1 MQFSNEF
8 LIQFIRLAGPF
19 WYSENK
25 STVRSLALALFMLTV
40 LQIGIAVVITVW
52 SADLFNALEQRSM
65 SDLFLQIGLIVLIF
79 GANIAV
85 TTAHFKV
92 KRRLQ
97 LDWRSWLTHQL
108 IGRWMTEG
116 RHYLVTHIQG
126 TQGTHDNPD
135 GRIAEDIRIATE
147 SAIELCH
154 SLIYC
159 LLVLIS
165 FSKILWTLSGTI
177 MLNLLFFEIPIHGHL
192 IWLAMIYAACASTL
206 GWWLGRPYT
215 LATDARQSVEA
226 NFRFGLVTARENSL
240 AIALVH
246 GEANEQ
252 RRFVDLFKDIVSAW
266 QRQTHAW
273 SHLFMLTSGYSVLSM
288 AFPILVS
295 APRYIL
301 GSISLGALMQSAQA
315 FQQTAGAL
323 SWPVD
328 NMARVAEWRAS
339 VERVLGLVNALER
352 LEQEIERHDPHRIHL
367 EKTEQ
372 NVLSFRNMCIIRLDG
387 VVCVQAINEV
397 IRPGEHVLISGSA
410 FNGSKLF
417 KAVVGLWP
425 WGEGVIELPVDP
437 VFFMPPR
444 PYLPTGTLR
453 SAICYPSAQIEYS
466 ESAIVEALEL
476 VGLDVLLEQLD
487 TVDKWASA
495 LSREQ
500 QQRLG
505 VVRLLLQQ
513 PKWILL
519 QEAMDSLDSTCE
531 INMLR
536 LIAQKLPD
544 AAILT
549 ITNEPLAEAFHQR
562 KIVLNDSSF

>member
-1 MQFSNEF
+1 MQFSNGF
-8 LIQFIRLAGPF
+8 FIQFIRLAGPF
-19 WYSENK
+19 WHSENK
-25 STVRSLALALFMLTV
+25 STIRSLALALFMLTV
-40 LQIGIAVVITVW
+40 MQIGIAVVITIW

-65 SDLFLQIGLIVLIF
+65 NGLLTQIGLIVLIF
-79 GANIAV
+79 AANIAV

-97 LDWRSWLTHQL
+97 LDWRSWLTHHL
-108 IGRWMTEG
+108 ISKWMTDG
-116 RHYLVTHIQG
+116 RHYLVTHI
-126 TQGTHDNPD
+126 QGTHDNPD

-147 SAIELCH
+147 SAIELSH
-154 SLIYC
+154 SLLYC
-159 LLVLIS
+159 LLLLIS
-165 FSKILWTLSGTI
+165 FTQILWTLSGTVTV
-177 MLNLLFFEIPIHGHL
+177 NLLFIEIPVHGHL
-192 IWLAMIYAACASTL
+192 VWLAIIYAACASSL

-215 LATDARQSVEA
+215 MATDDRQTVEA

-252 RRFVDLFKDIVSAW
+252 NRFIALFNDIVHAW
-266 QRQTHAW
+266 QRQTLTW

-339 VERVLGLVNALER
+339 VERVLGLVNGLNQ
-352 LEQEIERHDPHRIHL
+352 LEQEIVLHDPHRIHL
-367 EKTEQ
+367 IKTDED
-372 NVLSFRNMCIIRLDG
+372 VLRFRDTCIIRLDG
-387 VVCVQAINEV
+387 VVCVSAINVE
-397 IRPGEHVLISGSA
+397 IRPGERVLVSGNV
-410 FNGSKLF
+410 FTGSKLF
-417 KAVVGLWP
+417 KAIVGLWP
-425 WGEGVIELPVDP
+425 WGEGAIELPRDP

-453 SAICYPSAQIEYS
+453 AAICYPSTHMEYT
-466 ESAIVEALEL
+466 ESALEEALEL
-476 VGLDVLLEQLD
+476 VGLEELKAQLD
-487 TVDKWASA
+487 HEDNWAGA

-505 VVRLLLQQ
+505 VVRLLLQN

-519 QEAMDSLDSTCE
+519 QESMDSLDSSCE
-531 INMLR
+531 MKMLR
-536 LIAQKLPD
+536 LIAQRLPD

-549 ITNEPLAEAFHQR
+549 ITNEPLAEGFHQR
-562 KIVLNDSSF
+562 RIEL

>member
-1 MQFSNEF
+1 MQFSNGF
-8 LIQFIRLAGPF
+8 FIQFIRLAGPF
-19 WYSENK
+19 WYSEHQ
-25 STVRSLALALFMLTV
+25 STIRSLALALLMLTMM
-40 LQIGIAVVITVW
+40 QIGIAVVITEW

-65 SDLFLQIGLIVLIF
+65 SGLFTQIGLIVLIF

-97 LDWRSWLTHQL
+97 LDWRSWLTHHL
-108 IGRWMTEG
+108 IGKWMTEG

-126 TQGTHDNPD
+126 EGAHDNPD
-135 GRIAEDIRIATE
+135 GRIAEDVRIATE
-147 SAIELCH
+147 AAIDLSH

-159 LLVLIS
+159 SLVIIS
-165 FSKILWTLSGTI
+165 FSKILWTLSGTVT
-177 MLNLLFFEIPIHGHL
+177 LNLFFIEIPIYGHL
-192 IWLAMIYAACASTL
+192 VWLAIIYSACASSL

-215 LATDARQSVEA
+215 MATDARQTVEA

-252 RRFVDLFKDIVSAW
+252 RRFVGLFKDIVHAW
-266 QRQTHAW
+266 QRQTLTW

-295 APRYIL
+295 SPRYIL

-339 VERVLGLVNALER
+339 VERVLGLVNGLGR
-352 LEQEIERHDPHRIHL
+352 LEQEIVRADPHRIQL
-367 EKTEQ
+367 KKTDHA
-372 NVLSFRNMCIIRLDG
+372 VLRFRDLSVVRLDG
-387 VVCVQAINEV
+387 VACLRCINDE
-397 IRPGEHVLISGSA
+397 IRPGERILVTGNA
-410 FNGSKLF
+410 FTGSKLF
-417 KAVVGLWP
+417 KAIVGLWP
-425 WGEGVIELPVDP
+425 WGEGSIELPSDP

-453 SAICYPSAQIEYS
+453 AAICYPSTHIEYT
-466 ESAIVEALEL
+466 ETVLDEALVS
-476 VGLDVLLEQLD
+476 VGLEELQEQLD
-487 TVDKWASA
+487 NVDKWASA

-519 QEAMDSLDSTCE
+519 QEAMDSLDSSCE
-531 INMLR
+531 MKMLN
-536 LIAQKLPD
+536 LIAKKLPD

-549 ITNEPLAEAFHQR
+549 ISNEPMAAAFHQR
-562 KIVLNDSSF
+562 RIVL

>member
-1 MQFSNEF
+1 LQFSNGF
-8 LIQFIRLAGPF
+8 FIQFIRLAGPF

-25 STVRSLALALFMLTV
+25 STIRSLALALLMLTMM
-40 LQIGIAVVITVW
+40 QIGIAVVITEW
-52 SADLFNALEQRSM
+52 SANLFNALEQRSM
-65 SDLFLQIGLIVLIF
+65 SGLFTQIGLIVLIF

-85 TTAHFKV
+85 TTAHFKI

-97 LDWRSWLTHQL
+97 LDWRSWLTHHL
-108 IGRWMTEG
+108 IGKWMTEG

-126 TQGTHDNPD
+126 EGAHDNPD

-147 SAIELCH
+147 AAIDLCH

-159 LLVLIS
+159 SLVIIS
-165 FSKILWTLSGTI
+165 FSKILWTLSGTVT
-177 MLNLLFFEIPIHGHL
+177 LNLLFFEIPIYGHL
-192 IWLAMIYAACASTL
+192 VWLAIIYSACASSL

-215 LATDARQSVEA
+215 LATDARQTVEA

-252 RRFVDLFKDIVSAW
+252 RRFIALFKDIVHAW
-266 QRQTHAW
+266 QRQTHTW

-301 GSISLGALMQSAQA
+301 GSIPLGALMQSAQA

-339 VERVLGLVNALER
+339 VERVLGLVNGLGR
-352 LEQEIERHDPHRIHL
+352 LEQEITRYDPHRIHL
-367 EKTEQ
+367 KKAEQ
-372 NVLSFRNMCIIRLDG
+372 NVLRFCDLSIIRLDG
-387 VVCVQAINEV
+387 VVCVSPMNDE
-397 IRPGEHVLISGSA
+397 IRPGDRVLVTGNV
-410 FNGSKLF
+410 FTGSKLF
-417 KAVVGLWP
+417 KAIVGLWP
-425 WGEGVIELPVDP
+425 WGEGVIELPGDP

-453 SAICYPSAQIEYS
+453 AAICYPSTHIEYT
-466 ESAIVEALEL
+466 ESALAEALEQ
-476 VGLDVLLEQLD
+476 VGLEELQEQLD
-487 TVDKWASA
+487 HVDNWASA

-519 QEAMDSLDSTCE
+519 QEAMDSLDSSCE
-531 INMLR
+531 MKMLR

-549 ITNEPLAEAFHQR
+549 ISNEPMAEAFHQR
-562 KIVLNDSSF
+562 RIVM

>member
-1 MQFSNEF
+1 MQFSNGF
-8 LIQFIRLAGPF
+8 FIQFIRLAGPF
-19 WYSENK
+19 WHSENQ
-25 STVRSLALALFMLTV
+25 STIRSLALALFMLTV
-40 LQIGIAVVITVW
+40 MQIGIAVLITVW

-65 SDLFLQIGLIVLIF
+65 SGLFTQIALIVLIF
-79 GANIAV
+79 AANIAV

-97 LDWRSWLTHQL
+97 LDWRSWLTQHL
-108 IGRWMTEG
+108 ISKWMTDG
-116 RHYLVTHIQG
+116 RHYLVTHI
-126 TQGTHDNPD
+126 QGTHDNPD

-147 SAIELCH
+147 SAIELSH

-159 LLVLIS
+159 SLVLIS
-165 FSKILWTLSGTI
+165 FTKILWTLSGTVTV
-177 MLNLLFFEIPIHGHL
+177 NLLFFDMTIHGHL
-192 IWLAMIYAACASTL
+192 VWLAIVYAACASAL

-215 LATDARQSVEA
+215 LATDARQTVEA

-246 GEANEQ
+246 GEANE
-252 RRFVDLFKDIVSAW
+252 RSRFIVLFKDIIHAW
-266 QRQTHAW
+266 QRQTLAW

-295 APRYIL
+295 APRYIT
-301 GSISLGALMQSAQA
+301 GTIPLGALMQSAQS
-315 FQQTAGAL
+315 FQQMAGAL

-339 VERVLGLVNALER
+339 VERVLGLVNGLDR
-352 LEQEIERHDPHRIHL
+352 LEQEIVLHDPHRIHL
-367 EKTEQ
+367 KKTEH
-372 NVLSFRNMCIIRLDG
+372 NLLSFHDLCIIRLDG
-387 VVCVQAINEV
+387 MVCVSAINAE
-397 IRPGEHVLISGSA
+397 IKPGERVLITGNA
-410 FNGSKLF
+410 FTGSKLF
-417 KAVVGLWP
+417 KAIVGLWP
-425 WGEGVIELPVDP
+425 WGEGAIELPRDP

-444 PYLPTGTLR
+444 PYLPSGTLKA
-453 SAICYPSAQIEYS
+453 AICYPSTNGEYS
-466 ESAIVEALEL
+466 DAALVEALDL
-476 VGLDVLLEQLD
+476 VGLGELQDQLEVED
-487 TVDKWASA
+487 NWAGA

-519 QEAMDSLDSTCE
+519 QESMDSLDSSCE
-531 INMLR
+531 MKMLR

-549 ITNEPLAEAFHQR
+549 ITNEPMAEGFHQR
-562 KIVLNDSSF
+562 RIVL

>member
-1 MQFSNEF
+1 MALQFTNSF
-8 LIQFIRLAGPF
+8 FFQFIRLAGPF
-19 WYSENK
+19 WQSENK
-25 STVRSLALALFMLTV
+25 STIRSLTLALFMLTV
-40 LQIGIAVVITVW
+40 MQIGIAVVITVW

-65 SDLFLQIGLIVLIF
+65 SKLFTQIGLIILIF

-97 LDWRSWLTHQL
+97 LDWRCWLTQQL
-108 IGRWMTEG
+108 ISKWMMDG

-126 TQGTHDNPD
+126 SHDNPD

-147 SAIELCH
+147 AALDLSH
-154 SLIYC
+154 SLVYC
-159 LLVLIS
+159 SLVLIS
-165 FSKILWTLSGTI
+165 FTKILWTLSGTVT
-177 MLNLLFFEIPIHGHL
+177 LNLLFIEVPIQGHL
-192 IWLAMIYAACASTL
+192 VWLAVIYAACASSL

-215 LATDARQSVEA
+215 RATDARQTVEA
-226 NFRFGLVTARENSL
+226 NFRFGLVSARENSL

-246 GEANEQ
+246 GEANE
-252 RRFVDLFKDIVSAW
+252 RSRFVELFKDIIHAW
-266 QRQTHAW
+266 QKQTLAW

-301 GSISLGALMQSAQA
+301 GSISLGSLMQSAQA

-339 VERVLGLVNALER
+339 VERVLGLEGGLNR
-352 LEQEIERHDPHRIHL
+352 LEQEILRHDPHRIQL
-367 EKTEQ
+367 EKTKQ
-372 NVLSFRNMCIIRLDG
+372 DTLSFSDLSIIRLDG
-387 VVCVQAINEV
+387 IVCMEKLNEE
-397 IRPGEHVLISGSA
+397 ITLGEHILVTGNT
-410 FNGSKLF
+410 FTGSKLF
-417 KAVVGLWP
+417 KAIVGLWP
-425 WGEGVIELPVDP
+425 WGEGSIYLPRDS

-444 PYLPTGTLR
+444 PYLPTDTLR
-453 SAICYPSAQIEYS
+453 TAICYPVAPDEYS
-466 ESAIVEALEL
+466 DALLKEVFEL
-476 VGLDVLLEQLD
+476 VNVDELLDQLDV
-487 TVDKWASA
+487 VDNWAGA

-505 VVRLLLQQ
+505 IARLLLQK

-519 QEAMDSLDSTCE
+519 QESMDSLDSSSE
-531 INMLR
+531 LKMLR
-536 LIAQKLPD
+536 LIAQKLPE
-544 AAILT
+544 ASILT
-549 ITNEPLAEAFHQR
+549 ITNEPLAEGFHQR
-562 KIVLNDSSF
+562 RILL

>member
-1 MQFSNEF
+1 MQFSSGF
-8 LIQFIRLAGPF
+8 FIQFIRLAGPF
-19 WYSENK
+19 WHSENK
-25 STVRSLALALFMLTV
+25 SAIRSLVLALFMLTV
-40 LQIGIAVVITVW
+40 MQIGIAVVITEW

-65 SDLFLQIGLIVLIF
+65 SGLFTQIGLIILIF

-97 LDWRSWLTHQL
+97 LDWRSWLTQHL
-108 IGRWMTEG
+108 IGKWMTNG

-126 TQGTHDNPD
+126 EGAHDNPD

-147 SAIELCH
+147 AAIDLCH
-154 SLIYC
+154 SLVYC
-159 LLVLIS
+159 SLVLIS
-165 FSKILWTLSGTI
+165 FTKILWTLSGTVT
-177 MLNLLFFEIPIHGHL
+177 LNLLFVEIPIQGHL
-192 IWLAMIYAACASTL
+192 VWLALIYAACASSL

-215 LATDARQSVEA
+215 LATDARQTVEA

-252 RRFVDLFKDIVSAW
+252 RRFIALFKDIVQAW
-266 QRQTHAW
+266 QRQTLAW

-301 GSISLGALMQSAQA
+301 GSIPLGALMQSAQA

-339 VERVLGLVNALER
+339 VERILGLVNGLGQ
-352 LEQEIERHDPHRIHL
+352 LEQEIERYDPHRIHL

-372 NVLSFRNMCIIRLDG
+372 DVLNLKNLCIIRLDG
-387 VVCVQAINEV
+387 VVCLSAVNIEV
-397 IRPGEHVLISGSA
+397 RPGERVLVAGNA
-410 FNGSKLF
+410 FTGSKLF
-417 KAVVGLWP
+417 KAIVGLWP
-425 WGEGVIELPVDP
+425 WGEGVIELPRTP

-453 SAICYPSAQIEYS
+453 AAICYPAEHAEYTES
-466 ESAIVEALEL
+466 ELEETLAL
-476 VGLDVLLEQLD
+476 VGLDDLRDQLD
-487 TVDKWASA
+487 NEDNWASA

-505 VVRLLLQQ
+505 VVRLLLQK

-519 QEAMDSLDSTCE
+519 QESMDSLDSTCE
-531 INMLR
+531 IEMLN
-536 LIAQKLPD
+536 LIAKKLPD

-549 ITNEPLAEAFHQR
+549 ITNEPMAEGFHQR
-562 KIVLNDSSF
+562 RIVL

>member
-1 MQFSNEF
+1 
-8 LIQFIRLAGPF
+8 
-19 WYSENK
+19 
-25 STVRSLALALFMLTV
+25 MLTV
-40 LQIGIAVVITVW
+40 MQIGIAVIITVW

-65 SDLFLQIGLIVLIF
+65 SGLFTQIGLIILIF

-92 KRRLQ
+92 KRRIQ
-97 LDWRSWLTHQL
+97 LDWRSWLTHHL
-108 IGRWMTEG
+108 ISKWMTDG

-126 TQGTHDNPD
+126 AHDNPD
-135 GRIAEDIRIATE
+135 GRIAEDVRIATE
-147 SAIELCH
+147 AAIDLCH
-154 SLIYC
+154 SLVYC
-159 LLVLIS
+159 SLMLIS
-165 FSKILWTLSGTI
+165 FTKILWTLSGTI
-177 MLNLLFFEIPIHGHL
+177 TLDLLFFEIPIYGHL
-192 IWLAMIYAACASTL
+192 VWLAIIYAAGASAL

-215 LATDARQSVEA
+215 LATDARQTVEA

-240 AIALVH
+240 AVALVH
-246 GEANEQ
+246 GEANE
-252 RRFVDLFKDIVSAW
+252 RSRFVKLFKDIVHAW
-266 QRQTHAW
+266 QRQTLAW

-339 VERVLGLVNALER
+339 VERILGLANGLEK
-352 LEQEIERHDPHRIHL
+352 LEGEIIRHDPKRIHL
-367 EKTEQ
+367 KKTEQ
-372 NVLSFRNMCIIRLDG
+372 TALRFNGLSIIRLDG
-387 VVCVQAINEV
+387 IVCVEAINAE
-397 IRPGEHVLISGSA
+397 ILPGERVLITGNA
-410 FNGSKLF
+410 FTGSKLF
-417 KAVVGLWP
+417 KAIVGLWP
-425 WGEGVIELPVDP
+425 WGEGEIELPSGP

-453 SAICYPSAQIEYS
+453 AAICYPSTNGEYT
-466 ESAIVEALEL
+466 EAALDEALDL
-476 VGLDVLLEQLD
+476 VGLDELKDLLNSED
-487 TVDKWASA
+487 NWASA

-505 VVRLLLQQ
+505 VVRLLLQK

-519 QEAMDSLDSTCE
+519 QEAMDSLDSSWE
-531 INMLR
+531 MKMLR
-536 LIAQKLPD
+536 LIAEKLPD
-544 AAILT
+544 AAIMT
-549 ITNEPLAEAFHQR
+549 ITNEPMAEGFHQR
-562 KIVLNDSSF
+562 RILV

>member
-1 MQFSNEF
+1 MQFSNGF
-8 LIQFIRLAGPF
+8 FIQFIRLAGPF

-25 STVRSLALALFMLTV
+25 STIRSLALALLMLTMM
-40 LQIGIAVVITVW
+40 QIGIAVLITEW

-65 SDLFLQIGLIVLIF
+65 GGLFTQIGLIILIF

-85 TTAHFKV
+85 TTAHFKI

-97 LDWRSWLTHQL
+97 LDWRSWLTQDL
-108 IGRWMTEG
+108 IGKWMTDG

-126 TQGTHDNPD
+126 EGAHDNPD
-135 GRIAEDIRIATE
+135 GRIAEDVRIATE
-147 SAIELCH
+147 ATIDLCH

-159 LLVLIS
+159 TLVLIS
-165 FSKILWTLSGTI
+165 FSKILWTLSGTVT
-177 MLNLLFFEIPIHGHL
+177 LDLLFVEIPIHGHL
-192 IWLAMIYAACASTL
+192 LWLAIIYAACASSL

-215 LATDARQSVEA
+215 MATDARQTVEA

-252 RRFVDLFKDIVSAW
+252 RRFVGLFKDIVHAW
-266 QRQTHAW
+266 QRQTLTW

-301 GSISLGALMQSAQA
+301 GSIPLGALMQSAQA

-328 NMARVAEWRAS
+328 NMAKVAEWRAS
-339 VERVLGLVNALER
+339 VERVLGLVNGLGR
-352 LEQEIERHDPHRIHL
+352 LEQEIVRYDPHRIHL
-367 EKTEQ
+367 KKTEQ
-372 NVLSFRNMCIIRLDG
+372 NVLRLCDLSIIRLDG
-387 VVCVQAINEV
+387 VVCVSTINEE
-397 IRPGEHVLISGSA
+397 IRPGERVLVTGNV
-410 FNGSKLF
+410 FTGSKLF
-417 KAVVGLWP
+417 KAIVGLWP
-425 WGEGVIELPVDP
+425 WGEGVIELPGEP

-453 SAICYPSAQIEYS
+453 AAICYPSTHMEYT
-466 ESAIVEALEL
+466 EAALDEALVS
-476 VGLDVLLEQLD
+476 VGLEELQEQLD
-487 TVDKWASA
+487 NADNWASA

-519 QEAMDSLDSTCE
+519 QEAMDSLDSSCE
-531 INMLR
+531 MKMLN
-536 LIAQKLPD
+536 LIAKKLPD

-549 ITNEPLAEAFHQR
+549 ISNEPMAEAFHLR
-562 KIVLNDSSF
+562 RIVL

>member
-1 MQFSNEF
+1 MQFSNGF
-8 LIQFIRLAGPF
+8 FIQFIRLAGPF
-19 WYSENK
+19 WHSENK
-25 STVRSLALALFMLTV
+25 STIRSLTLALFMLTIM
-40 LQIGIAVVITVW
+40 QIGIAVVITVW

-65 SDLFLQIGLIVLIF
+65 SGLFTQIGLIVLIF

-97 LDWRSWLTHQL
+97 LDWRSWLTHHL
-108 IGRWMTEG
+108 ISKWMTEG

-126 TQGTHDNPD
+126 AHDNPD

-147 SAIELCH
+147 AALDLCH
-154 SLIYC
+154 SLVYC
-159 LLVLIS
+159 SLVLIS
-165 FSKILWTLSGTI
+165 FTKILWTLSGTVT
-177 MLNLLFFEIPIHGHL
+177 LNLLFFDIPIHGHL
-192 IWLAMIYAACASTL
+192 VWLAIIYAACASSL

-215 LATDARQSVEA
+215 MATDARQTVEA

-252 RRFVDLFKDIVSAW
+252 SRFIGLFKDIVHAW
-266 QRQTHAW
+266 QRQTLAW

-301 GSISLGALMQSAQA
+301 GSITLGALMQSAQA

-339 VERVLGLVNALER
+339 VERVLGLVNGLDR
-352 LEQEIERHDPHRIHL
+352 LEQEIVRHDPHRVHL
-367 EKTEQ
+367 KKTEQ
-372 NVLSFRNMCIIRLDG
+372 NVLRFSDLCIIRLDG
-387 VVCVQAINEV
+387 MVCVSSINAE
-397 IRPGEHVLISGSA
+397 IKPGERVLIAGNA
-410 FNGSKLF
+410 FTGSKLF
-417 KAVVGLWP
+417 KAIVGLWP
-425 WGEGVIELPVDP
+425 WGEGVIELPRDP

-444 PYLPTGTLR
+444 PYLPSGTLR
-453 SAICYPSAQIEYS
+453 AAICYPSVQIECT
-466 ESAIVEALEL
+466 ESALAEALEL
-476 VGLDVLLEQLD
+476 VDLEELREQLD
-487 TVDKWASA
+487 HVDNWASA

-505 VVRLLLQQ
+505 VVRLLLQK

-519 QEAMDSLDSTCE
+519 QEAMDSLDSSCE
-531 INMLR
+531 MKMLR

-549 ITNEPLAEAFHQR
+549 ITNEPMAEGFHQR
-562 KIVLNDSSF
+562 RIVL

>member
-1 MQFSNEF
+1 MQFSNGF
-8 LIQFIRLAGPF
+8 FIQFIRLAGPF

-25 STVRSLALALFMLTV
+25 STIRSLALALLMLTMM
-40 LQIGIAVVITVW
+40 QIGIAVLITEW

-65 SDLFLQIGLIVLIF
+65 SGLFTQIGLIVLIF

-85 TTAHFKV
+85 TTAHFKI

-97 LDWRSWLTHQL
+97 LDWRSWLTHNL
-108 IGRWMTEG
+108 IGKWMTDG

-126 TQGTHDNPD
+126 EGAHDNPD
-135 GRIAEDIRIATE
+135 GRIAEDVRIATE
-147 SAIELCH
+147 AAIDLSH

-159 LLVLIS
+159 TLVLVS
-165 FSKILWTLSGTI
+165 FSKILWTLSGTVT
-177 MLNLLFFEIPIHGHL
+177 LDLLFFEIPIHGHL
-192 IWLAMIYAACASTL
+192 LWLAIIYAACASSL

-215 LATDARQSVEA
+215 LATDARQTVEA

-252 RRFVDLFKDIVSAW
+252 RRFVGLFKDIVHAW
-266 QRQTHAW
+266 QRQTLTW

-339 VERVLGLVNALER
+339 VERVLGLVNGLGR
-352 LEQEIERHDPHRIHL
+352 LEQEIVRYDPHRIIL
-367 EKTEQ
+367 KKTEQ
-372 NVLSFRNMCIIRLDG
+372 DVLRFCDLSIIRLDG
-387 VVCVQAINEV
+387 VVCVSAINDE
-397 IRPGEHVLISGSA
+397 IKPGDRVLITGNV
-410 FNGSKLF
+410 FTGSKLF
-417 KAVVGLWP
+417 KAIVGLWP
-425 WGEGVIELPVDP
+425 WGEGSIELPGEP

-444 PYLPTGTLR
+444 PYLPGGTLR
-453 SAICYPSAQIEYS
+453 AAICYPSTHIEYT
-466 ESAIVEALEL
+466 EAALDEALMS
-476 VGLDVLLEQLD
+476 VGLEELQEQLEH
-487 TVDKWASA
+487 VDNWASA

-519 QEAMDSLDSTCE
+519 QEAMDSLDSSCE
-531 INMLR
+531 MKMLN

-549 ITNEPLAEAFHQR
+549 ISNEPMAEAFHQR
-562 KIVLNDSSF
+562 RIVL

>member
-1 MQFSNEF
+1 MQFSNGF
-8 LIQFIRLAGPF
+8 FIQFIRLAGPF
-19 WYSENK
+19 WHSEHK
-25 STVRSLALALFMLTV
+25 STIRSLVLALFMLTV
-40 LQIGIAVVITVW
+40 LQIGIAVFITEW

-65 SDLFLQIGLIVLIF
+65 SGLFTQIGLIVLIF
-79 GANIAV
+79 CANIAV
-85 TTAHFKV
+85 TTAHFKI

-97 LDWRSWLTHQL
+97 LDWRSWLTHHL
-108 IGRWMTEG
+108 IGKWMTDG

-126 TQGTHDNPD
+126 EGAHDNPD

-147 SAIELCH
+147 AAIDLSH

-165 FSKILWTLSGTI
+165 FSKILWTLSGVVT
-177 MLNLLFFEIPIHGHL
+177 LNLFFVEIPIHGHL
-192 IWLAMIYAACASTL
+192 LWLAMIYAACASTL

-215 LATDARQSVEA
+215 LATDARQTVEA

-252 RRFVDLFKDIVSAW
+252 SRFVGLFKDIVHAW
-266 QRQTHAW
+266 QRQTLTW

-301 GSISLGALMQSAQA
+301 GSIPLGALMQSAQA

-339 VERVLGLVNALER
+339 VERVLGLVNGLDR
-352 LEQEIERHDPHRIHL
+352 LEQEITRYDPHRIHR

-372 NVLSFRNMCIIRLDG
+372 DALRFNELCIIRLDG
-387 VVCVQAINEV
+387 VVCVSAINAE
-397 IRPGEHVLISGSA
+397 ILPGDRVLVTGNA
-410 FNGSKLF
+410 FTGSKLF
-417 KAVVGLWP
+417 KAIVGLWP
-425 WGEGVIELPVDP
+425 WGEGVIELPPDP

-453 SAICYPSAQIEYS
+453 SAICYPSTHIEYT
-466 ESAIVEALEL
+466 ESAIAEALVLVEL
-476 VGLDVLLEQLD
+476 QELQEQLD
-487 TVDKWASA
+487 HVDNWASA

-519 QEAMDSLDSTCE
+519 QESMDSLDSTCE
-531 INMLR
+531 MKMLN
-536 LIAQKLPD
+536 LIAKKLPE

-549 ITNEPLAEAFHQR
+549 ITNEPRAEGFHQR
-562 KIVLNDSSF
+562 RIVL

>member
-1 MQFSNEF
+1 MQFSNGF
-8 LIQFIRLAGPF
+8 FIQFIRLAGPF
-19 WYSENK
+19 WHSENK
-25 STVRSLALALFMLTV
+25 STIRSLALALFMLTV
-40 LQIGIAVVITVW
+40 IQIGVAVVITEW

-65 SDLFLQIGLIVLIF
+65 SGLFMQVALIILIF
-79 GANIAV
+79 LINIAV

-97 LDWRSWLTHQL
+97 LDWRSWLTHHL
-108 IGRWMTEG
+108 IGQWMSDG
-116 RHYLVTHIQG
+116 RHYLVTHI
-126 TQGTHDNPD
+126 QGTHDNPD

-159 LLVLIS
+159 SLVLIS
-165 FSKILWTLSGTI
+165 FSKILWTLSGTVT
-177 MLNLLFFEIPIHGHL
+177 LNLLFFDISIRGHL
-192 IWLAMIYAACASTL
+192 VWLAIIYAACASSL
-206 GWWLGRPYT
+206 GWWLGKPFT
-215 LATDARQSVEA
+215 LATDARQTVEA

-252 RRFVDLFKDIVSAW
+252 RRFIGLFKNIVHAW
-266 QRQTHAW
+266 QRQTHTW

-339 VERVLGLVNALER
+339 AERVLGLVNGLDK
-352 LEQEIERHDPHRIHL
+352 LEQEIVRQDPHRIHL
-367 EKTEQ
+367 KKTEQ
-372 NVLSFRNMCIIRLDG
+372 DVLRFCDLCIIRLDG
-387 VVCVQAINEV
+387 VVCVSALNEE
-397 IRPGEHVLISGSA
+397 IRLGEHVLITGNA
-410 FNGSKLF
+410 FTGSKTF
-417 KAVVGLWP
+417 KALVGLWP
-425 WGEGVIELPVDP
+425 WGKGTIELPKDP
-437 VFFMPPR
+437 IFFMPPR

-453 SAICYPSAQIEYS
+453 SAICYPSTQVAYTET
-466 ESAIVEALEL
+466 ELAEALEL
-476 VGLDVLLEQLD
+476 VSLEDLQEQLD
-487 TVDKWASA
+487 HNDNWANA

-505 VVRLLLQQ
+505 VVRVLLQK

-519 QEAMDSLDSTCE
+519 QEAMDSLDSLCE
-531 INMLR
+531 IKMLQ
-536 LIAQKLPD
+536 LIAKKLPNS
-544 AAILT
+544 AILT
-549 ITNEPLAEAFHQR
+549 ITNEPLAEAFHKR
-562 KIVLNDSSF
+562 RIVL

>member
-1 MQFSNEF
+1 MQFSNGF
-8 LIQFIRLAGPF
+8 FIQFIRLAGPF
-19 WYSENK
+19 WHSENK
-25 STVRSLALALFMLTV
+25 STIRSLALALFMLTV
-40 LQIGIAVVITVW
+40 MQIGIAVVITIW

-65 SDLFLQIGLIVLIF
+65 SGLLTQIGLIVLIF
-79 GANIAV
+79 AANIAV

-97 LDWRSWLTHQL
+97 LDWRSWLTHHL
-108 IGRWMTEG
+108 ISKWMTDG
-116 RHYLVTHIQG
+116 RHYLVTHI
-126 TQGTHDNPD
+126 QGTHDNPD

-147 SAIELCH
+147 SAIELSH
-154 SLIYC
+154 SLLYC
-159 LLVLIS
+159 LLLLIS
-165 FSKILWTLSGTI
+165 FTQILWTLSGTVTV
-177 MLNLLFFEIPIHGHL
+177 NLLFIEIPVHGHL
-192 IWLAMIYAACASTL
+192 VWLAIIYAACASSL

-215 LATDARQSVEA
+215 MATDDRQTVEA

-252 RRFVDLFKDIVSAW
+252 NRFIALFNDIVHAW
-266 QRQTHAW
+266 QRQTLTW

-339 VERVLGLVNALER
+339 VERVLGLVNGLNQ
-352 LEQEIERHDPHRIHL
+352 LEQEIVLHDPHRIHL
-367 EKTEQ
+367 IKTDED
-372 NVLSFRNMCIIRLDG
+372 VLRFRDTCIIRLDG
-387 VVCVQAINEV
+387 VVCVSAINVE
-397 IRPGEHVLISGSA
+397 IRPGERVLVSGNV
-410 FNGSKLF
+410 FTGSKLF
-417 KAVVGLWP
+417 KAIVGLWP
-425 WGEGVIELPVDP
+425 WGEGAIELPRDP

-453 SAICYPSAQIEYS
+453 AAICYPSTHMEYT
-466 ESAIVEALEL
+466 ESALEEALEL
-476 VGLDVLLEQLD
+476 VGLEELKEQLD
-487 TVDKWASA
+487 HEDNWAGA

-505 VVRLLLQQ
+505 VVRLLLQN

-519 QEAMDSLDSTCE
+519 QESMDSLDSSCE
-531 INMLR
+531 MKMLR
-536 LIAQKLPD
+536 LIAQRLPD

-549 ITNEPLAEAFHQR
+549 ITNEPLAEGFHQR
-562 KIVLNDSSF
+562 RIEL

>member
-1 MQFSNEF
+1 LQLSNGF
-8 LIQFIRLAGPF
+8 FVQFIRLAGPF
-19 WYSENK
+19 WHSENK
-25 STVRSLALALFMLTV
+25 SMIRSLALALFMLTV
-40 LQIGIAVVITVW
+40 MQIGIAVFITVW

-65 SDLFLQIGLIVLIF
+65 SGLITQVILIVLIF
-79 GANIAV
+79 AANIAV

-97 LDWRSWLTHQL
+97 LDWRSWLTHHL
-108 IGRWMTEG
+108 ISKWMTDG
-116 RHYLVTHIQG
+116 RHYLVTHI
-126 TQGTHDNPD
+126 QGTHDNPD

-147 SAIELCH
+147 SAIELSH
-154 SLIYC
+154 SLVYC
-159 LLVLIS
+159 LLLLIS
-165 FSKILWTLSGTI
+165 FTQILWTLSGTVT
-177 MLNLLFFEIPIHGHL
+177 LNLLFLEIPIHGHL
-192 IWLAMIYAACASTL
+192 VWLAIIYAACASTL
-206 GWWLGRPYT
+206 GWWLGKPFT
-215 LATDARQSVEA
+215 MATDDRQTMEA

-252 RRFVDLFKDIVSAW
+252 NRFIALFNDIVHAW
-266 QRQTHAW
+266 QRQTLAW

-328 NMARVAEWRAS
+328 NMAKVAEWRAS
-339 VERVLGLVNALER
+339 VERVLGLANGLER
-352 LEQEIERHDPHRIHL
+352 LEQEIILHAPHHIQL
-367 EKTEQ
+367 KKTDED
-372 NVLSFRNMCIIRLDG
+372 VLRLRDTSIIRLDG
-387 VVCVQAINEV
+387 VVCVSAINIE
-397 IRPGEHVLISGSA
+397 IRPGERVLVTGNT
-410 FNGSKLF
+410 FTGSKLF
-417 KAVVGLWP
+417 KSIVGLWP
-425 WGEGVIELPVDP
+425 WGEGVIELPRDP

-444 PYLPTGTLR
+444 PYLPAGTLR
-453 SAICYPSAQIEYS
+453 TAICYPYINA
-466 ESAIVEALEL
+466 ESAECLLEETLEL
-476 VGLDVLLEQLD
+476 VGLEELKEQLD
-487 TVDKWASA
+487 RVDNWAGA

-505 VVRLLLQQ
+505 VVRLLLQK

-519 QEAMDSLDSTCE
+519 QEAMDSLDSAWE
-531 INMLR
+531 MKMLR
-536 LIAQKLPD
+536 LITQSLPD

-549 ITNEPLAEAFHQR
+549 ITNEPLAEGFHQR
-562 KIVLNDSSF
+562 RIVL

>member
-1 MQFSNEF
+1 LQFSNGF
-8 LIQFIRLAGPF
+8 FIQFIRLAGPF
-19 WYSENK
+19 WHSENK
-25 STVRSLALALFMLTV
+25 STIRSLALALFMLTV
-40 LQIGIAVVITVW
+40 MQIGIAVVITIW

-65 SDLFLQIGLIVLIF
+65 SGLLTQIGLIVLIF
-79 GANIAV
+79 AANIAV

-97 LDWRSWLTHQL
+97 LDWRSWLTHHL
-108 IGRWMTEG
+108 ISKWMTDG
-116 RHYLVTHIQG
+116 RHYLVTHI
-126 TQGTHDNPD
+126 QGTHDNPD

-147 SAIELCH
+147 SAIELSH
-154 SLIYC
+154 SLLYC
-159 LLVLIS
+159 LLLLIS
-165 FSKILWTLSGTI
+165 FTQILWTLSGTVTV
-177 MLNLLFFEIPIHGHL
+177 NLLFIEIPVHGHL
-192 IWLAMIYAACASTL
+192 VWLAIIYAACASSL

-215 LATDARQSVEA
+215 MATDDRQTVEA

-252 RRFVDLFKDIVSAW
+252 NRFIALFNDIVHAW
-266 QRQTHAW
+266 QRQTLTW

-339 VERVLGLVNALER
+339 VERVLGLVNGLNQ
-352 LEQEIERHDPHRIHL
+352 LEQEIVLHDPHRIHL
-367 EKTEQ
+367 IKTDED
-372 NVLSFRNMCIIRLDG
+372 VLRFRDTCIIRLDG
-387 VVCVQAINEV
+387 VVCVSAINVE
-397 IRPGEHVLISGSA
+397 IRPGERVLVSGNV
-410 FNGSKLF
+410 FTGSKLF
-417 KAVVGLWP
+417 KAIVGLWP
-425 WGEGVIELPVDP
+425 WGEGAIELPRDP

-453 SAICYPSAQIEYS
+453 AAICYPSTHMEYT
-466 ESAIVEALEL
+466 ESALEEALEL
-476 VGLDVLLEQLD
+476 VGLEELKEQLD
-487 TVDKWASA
+487 HEDNWAGA

-505 VVRLLLQQ
+505 VVRLLLQN

-519 QEAMDSLDSTCE
+519 QESMDSLDSSCE
-531 INMLR
+531 MKMLR
-536 LIAQKLPD
+536 LIAQRLPN

-549 ITNEPLAEAFHQR
+549 ITNEPLAEGFHQR
-562 KIVLNDSSF
+562 RIEL

>member
-1 MQFSNEF
+1 LQFSNGF
-8 LIQFIRLAGPF
+8 FIQFIKLAGPF

-25 STVRSLALALFMLTV
+25 STIRSLTLALFMLTIM
-40 LQIGIAVVITVW
+40 QIGIAVVITVW

-65 SDLFLQIGLIVLIF
+65 SGLFTQIGLIVLIF

-97 LDWRSWLTHQL
+97 LDWRSWLTHHL
-108 IGRWMTEG
+108 IGKWMTDG
-116 RHYLVTHIQG
+116 RHYLVTHI
-126 TQGTHDNPD
+126 QGTHDNPD

-147 SAIELCH
+147 AAIDLCH
-154 SLIYC
+154 SLVYC
-159 LLVLIS
+159 SLVLIS
-165 FSKILWTLSGTI
+165 FTKILWALSGTVT
-177 MLNLLFFEIPIHGHL
+177 LNLLFFEIPIHGHL
-192 IWLAMIYAACASTL
+192 VWLAIIYAACASSL

-215 LATDARQSVEA
+215 LATDARQTVEA

-252 RRFVDLFKDIVSAW
+252 SRFIELFKNIVHAW
-266 QRQTHAW
+266 QRQTLAW

-295 APRYIL
+295 APRYIT

-328 NMARVAEWRAS
+328 NMAKVAEWRAS
-339 VERVLGLVNALER
+339 VERVLGLINGLDQ
-352 LEQEIERHDPHRIHL
+352 LEQEIVRHDPHRIHL
-367 EKTEQ
+367 EKAERD
-372 NVLSFRNMCIIRLDG
+372 VLRFRELSIIRLDG
-387 VVCVQAINEV
+387 MVCVSAMNAEIG
-397 IRPGEHVLISGSA
+397 PGERVLITGNA
-410 FNGSKLF
+410 FTGSKLF
-417 KAVVGLWP
+417 KAIVGLWP
-425 WGEGVIELPVDP
+425 WGEGAIELPRDP

-453 SAICYPSAQIEYS
+453 AAICYPSANIEYA
-466 ESAIVEALEL
+466 ESALLEALEL
-476 VGLDVLLEQLD
+476 VDLDELKDQLD
-487 TVDKWASA
+487 HEDNWAGA

-519 QEAMDSLDSTCE
+519 QESMDSLDSSCE
-531 INMLR
+531 MKMLR

-544 AAILT
+544 AAIMT
-549 ITNEPLAEAFHQR
+549 ITNEPLAEGFHQR
-562 KIVLNDSSF
+562 RIVL

>member
-1 MQFSNEF
+1 LQFSNGF
-8 LIQFIRLAGPF
+8 FIQFIRLAGPF
-19 WYSENK
+19 WHSENK
-25 STVRSLALALFMLTV
+25 STIRSLALALFMLTV
-40 LQIGIAVVITVW
+40 MQIGIAVVITIW

-65 SDLFLQIGLIVLIF
+65 SGLLTQIGLIVLIF
-79 GANIAV
+79 AANIAV

-97 LDWRSWLTHQL
+97 LDWRSWLTHHL
-108 IGRWMTEG
+108 ISKWMTDG
-116 RHYLVTHIQG
+116 RHYLVTHI
-126 TQGTHDNPD
+126 QGTHDNPD

-147 SAIELCH
+147 SAIELSH
-154 SLIYC
+154 SLLYC
-159 LLVLIS
+159 LLLLIS
-165 FSKILWTLSGTI
+165 FTQILWTLSGTVTV
-177 MLNLLFFEIPIHGHL
+177 NLLFIEIPVHGHL
-192 IWLAMIYAACASTL
+192 VWLAIIYAACASSL

-215 LATDARQSVEA
+215 MATDDRQTVEA

-252 RRFVDLFKDIVSAW
+252 NRFIALFNDIVHAW
-266 QRQTHAW
+266 QRQTLTW

-339 VERVLGLVNALER
+339 VERVLGLVNGLNQ
-352 LEQEIERHDPHRIHL
+352 LEQEIVLHDPHRIHL
-367 EKTEQ
+367 IKTDED
-372 NVLSFRNMCIIRLDG
+372 VLRFRDTCIIRLDG
-387 VVCVQAINEV
+387 VVCVSAINVE
-397 IRPGEHVLISGSA
+397 IRPGERVLVSGNV
-410 FNGSKLF
+410 FTGSKLF
-417 KAVVGLWP
+417 KAIVGLWP
-425 WGEGVIELPVDP
+425 WGEGAIELPRDP

-453 SAICYPSAQIEYS
+453 AAICYPSTHMEYT
-466 ESAIVEALEL
+466 ESALEEALEL
-476 VGLDVLLEQLD
+476 VGLEELKEQLD
-487 TVDKWASA
+487 HEDNWAGA

-505 VVRLLLQQ
+505 VVRLLLQN

-519 QEAMDSLDSTCE
+519 QESMDSLDSSCE
-531 INMLR
+531 MKMLR
-536 LIAQKLPD
+536 LIAQRLPD

-549 ITNEPLAEAFHQR
+549 ITNEPLAEGFHQR
-562 KIVLNDSSF
+562 RIEL

>member
-1 MQFSNEF
+1 M
-8 LIQFIRLAGPF
+8 I
-19 WYSENK
+19 
-25 STVRSLALALFMLTV
+25 RSLALALFMLTV
-40 LQIGIAVVITVW
+40 MQIGIAVFITVW

-65 SDLFLQIGLIVLIF
+65 SGLITQVILIVLIF
-79 GANIAV
+79 AANIAV

-97 LDWRSWLTHQL
+97 LDWRSWLTHHL
-108 IGRWMTEG
+108 ISKWMTDG
-116 RHYLVTHIQG
+116 RHYLVTHI
-126 TQGTHDNPD
+126 QGTHDNPD

-147 SAIELCH
+147 SAIELSH
-154 SLIYC
+154 SLVYC
-159 LLVLIS
+159 LLLLIS
-165 FSKILWTLSGTI
+165 FTQILWTLSGTVT
-177 MLNLLFFEIPIHGHL
+177 LNLLFLEIPIHGHL
-192 IWLAMIYAACASTL
+192 VWLAIIYAACASTL
-206 GWWLGRPYT
+206 GWWLGKPFT
-215 LATDARQSVEA
+215 MATDDRQTMEA

-252 RRFVDLFKDIVSAW
+252 NRFIALFNDIVHAW
-266 QRQTHAW
+266 QRQTLAW

-328 NMARVAEWRAS
+328 NMAKVAEWRAS
-339 VERVLGLVNALER
+339 VERVLGLANGLER
-352 LEQEIERHDPHRIHL
+352 LEQEIILHAPHHIQL
-367 EKTEQ
+367 KKTDED
-372 NVLSFRNMCIIRLDG
+372 VLRLRDTSIIRLDG
-387 VVCVQAINEV
+387 VVCVSAINIE
-397 IRPGEHVLISGSA
+397 IRPGERVLVTGNT
-410 FNGSKLF
+410 FTGSKLF
-417 KAVVGLWP
+417 KSIVGLWP
-425 WGEGVIELPVDP
+425 WGEGVIELPRDP

-444 PYLPTGTLR
+444 PYLPAGTLR
-453 SAICYPSAQIEYS
+453 TAICYPYINA
-466 ESAIVEALEL
+466 ESAECLLEETLEL
-476 VGLDVLLEQLD
+476 VGLEELKEQLD
-487 TVDKWASA
+487 RVDNWAGA

-505 VVRLLLQQ
+505 VVRLLLQK

-519 QEAMDSLDSTCE
+519 QEAMDSLDSAWE
-531 INMLR
+531 MKMLR
-536 LIAQKLPD
+536 LITQSLPD

-549 ITNEPLAEAFHQR
+549 ITNEPLAEGFHQR
-562 KIVLNDSSF
+562 RIVL

>member
-1 MQFSNEF
+1 MQFSNGF
-8 LIQFIRLAGPF
+8 FIQFIRLAGPF
-19 WYSENK
+19 WYSEHK
-25 STVRSLALALFMLTV
+25 STIRSLALALLMLTMM
-40 LQIGIAVVITVW
+40 QIGIAVVITEW

-65 SDLFLQIGLIVLIF
+65 SGLFTQIGLIVLIF
-79 GANIAV
+79 GANIGV
-85 TTAHFKV
+85 TTAHFKI

-97 LDWRSWLTHQL
+97 LDWRSWLTQHL
-108 IGRWMTEG
+108 IGKWMNDG

-126 TQGTHDNPD
+126 EGAHDNPD

-147 SAIELCH
+147 AAIDLCH

-159 LLVLIS
+159 TLVLIS
-165 FSKILWTLSGTI
+165 FSKILWTLSGTVT
-177 MLNLLFFEIPIHGHL
+177 LNLLFFEIPIHGHL
-192 IWLAMIYAACASTL
+192 LWLAMIYAACASTL

-215 LATDARQSVEA
+215 LATDARQTVEA

-252 RRFVDLFKDIVSAW
+252 RRFVVLFKDIVHAW
-266 QRQTHAW
+266 QRQTLTW

-339 VERVLGLVNALER
+339 VERVLGLVNGLGR
-352 LEQEIERHDPHRIHL
+352 LEQEITRYDPHRIHL
-367 EKTEQ
+367 KKSDQ
-372 NVLSFRNMCIIRLDG
+372 NVLRFCDLSIIRLDG
-387 VVCVQAINEV
+387 VVCVSPLSDE
-397 IRPGEHVLISGSA
+397 IRPGDRVLVTGNA
-410 FNGSKLF
+410 FTGSKLF
-417 KAVVGLWP
+417 KAIVGLWP
-425 WGEGVIELPVDP
+425 WGEGEIELPGDDP

-444 PYLPTGTLR
+444 PYLPAGTLR
-453 SAICYPSAQIEYS
+453 AAICYPSTQIEYT
-466 ESAIVEALEL
+466 EAALDEALVL
-476 VGLDVLLEQLD
+476 VGLEELQEQLEH
-487 TVDKWASA
+487 VDNWASA

-531 INMLR
+531 MKMLN
-536 LIAQKLPD
+536 LIAKKLPD

-549 ITNEPLAEAFHQR
+549 ITNEPMAEAFHQR
-562 KIVLNDSSF
+562 RIVL

>member
-1 MQFSNEF
+1 MQFSNGF
-8 LIQFIRLAGPF
+8 FIQFIRLAGPF
-19 WYSENK
+19 WYSEHK
-25 STVRSLALALFMLTV
+25 STIRSLALALLMLTMM
-40 LQIGIAVVITVW
+40 QIGIAVVITEW
-52 SADLFNALEQRSM
+52 SANLFNALEQRSM
-65 SDLFLQIGLIVLIF
+65 SGLFTQIGLIVLIF

-85 TTAHFKV
+85 TTAHFKI

-97 LDWRSWLTHQL
+97 LDWRSWLTHHL
-108 IGRWMTEG
+108 IGKWMTEG

-126 TQGTHDNPD
+126 EGAHDNPD

-147 SAIELCH
+147 AAIDLCH

-159 LLVLIS
+159 SLVIIS
-165 FSKILWTLSGTI
+165 FSKILWTLSGTVT
-177 MLNLLFFEIPIHGHL
+177 LNLLFFEIPIYGHL
-192 IWLAMIYAACASTL
+192 VWLAIIYSACASSL

-215 LATDARQSVEA
+215 MATDARQTVEA

-252 RRFVDLFKDIVSAW
+252 RRFVGLFKDIVHAW
-266 QRQTHAW
+266 QRQTLTW

-301 GSISLGALMQSAQA
+301 GSIPLGALMQSAQA

-328 NMARVAEWRAS
+328 NMAKVAEWRAS
-339 VERVLGLVNALER
+339 VERVLGLVNGLGR
-352 LEQEIERHDPHRIHL
+352 LEQEITRYDPHRIHL
-367 EKTEQ
+367 KKSDQ
-372 NVLSFRNMCIIRLDG
+372 NVLRFCDLSIIRLDG
-387 VVCVQAINEV
+387 VVCVLPISDE
-397 IRPGEHVLISGSA
+397 IRPGDRVLVTGNA
-410 FNGSKLF
+410 FTGSKLF
-417 KAVVGLWP
+417 KAIVGLWP
-425 WGEGVIELPVDP
+425 WGEGEIELPGDP

-444 PYLPTGTLR
+444 PYLPAGTLR
-453 SAICYPSAQIEYS
+453 AAICYPSTQIEYS
-466 ESAIVEALEL
+466 EAALDEALVL
-476 VGLDVLLEQLD
+476 VGLEELQEQLERID
-487 TVDKWASA
+487 NWASA

-505 VVRLLLQQ
+505 VVRLLLQR

-519 QEAMDSLDSTCE
+519 QEAMDSLDSSCE
-531 INMLR
+531 MKMLN

-549 ITNEPLAEAFHQR
+549 ISNEPMAEAFHQR
-562 KIVLNDSSF
+562 RIVL

>member
-1 MQFSNEF
+1 LSFSNGF
-8 LIQFIRLAGPF
+8 FIQFIRLAGPF
-19 WYSENK
+19 WHSENK
-25 STVRSLALALFMLTV
+25 STVRSLAFALFMLTV
-40 LQIGIAVVITVW
+40 MQIGIAVVITIW

-65 SDLFLQIGLIVLIF
+65 SGLFKQIGMIILIF

-97 LDWRSWLTHQL
+97 LDWRSWLTHHL
-108 IGRWMTEG
+108 IGKWMTDG

-126 TQGTHDNPD
+126 AHDNPD

-147 SAIELCH
+147 QAIDLCH
-154 SLIYC
+154 SLVYC

-165 FSKILWTLSGTI
+165 FTKILWTLSGVVT
-177 MLNLLFFEIPIHGHL
+177 LNLFFFEIPIYGHL
-192 IWLAMIYAACASTL
+192 VWLAMIYAACASAL

-215 LATDARQSVEA
+215 QATDARQTVEA

-246 GEANEQ
+246 GESNEQ
-252 RRFVDLFKDIVSAW
+252 SRFVDLFKDIVHAW
-266 QRQTHAW
+266 QRQTLAW

-301 GSISLGALMQSAQA
+301 GSIPLGALMQSAQA

-328 NMARVAEWRAS
+328 NMAKVAEWRAS
-339 VERVLGLVNALER
+339 VERVLGLANGLER
-352 LEQEIERHDPHRIHL
+352 LEQEIARHDPHRIHR

-372 NVLSFRNMCIIRLDG
+372 DILRFHNLCIIRLDG
-387 VVCVQAINEV
+387 MVCVSSMDAEFK
-397 IRPGEHVLISGSA
+397 PGERVLVTGNA
-410 FNGSKLF
+410 FTGSKLF
-417 KAVVGLWP
+417 KAIVGLWP
-425 WGEGVIELPVDP
+425 WGEGVIELPRDP

-444 PYLPTGTLR
+444 PYLPTGSLR
-453 SAICYPSAQIEYS
+453 SAICYPSAQAEYS
-466 ESAIVEALEL
+466 EAALLEALREVDLDEL
-476 VGLDVLLEQLD
+476 KDQLD
-487 TVDKWASA
+487 NEDNWAAA

-505 VVRLLLQQ
+505 VVRLLLHK

-519 QEAMDSLDSTCE
+519 QESMDSLDSSCE
-531 INMLR
+531 MKMLR
-536 LIAQKLPD
+536 LIAHKLPD

-549 ITNEPLAEAFHQR
+549 ITNEPMAEGFHQR
-562 KIVLNDSSF
+562 RIVL

>member
-1 MQFSNEF
+1 LQFSNEF
-8 LIQFIRLAGPF
+8 FFQFIRLAGPF
-19 WYSENK
+19 WNSENK
-25 STVRSLALALFMLTV
+25 STIRKLTLALFLLTV

-52 SADLFNALEQRSM
+52 SAALFNALEQRSM
-65 SDLFLQIGLIVLIF
+65 SELFTQIGLIVLIF
-79 GANIAV
+79 VANIGV

-97 LDWRSWLTHQL
+97 LDWRSWLTHHL
-108 IGRWMTEG
+108 IGRWMSEG
-116 RHYLVTHIQG
+116 RHYLVTHI
-126 TQGTHDNPD
+126 QGTHDNPD

-147 SAIELCH
+147 SAIELSH

-159 LLVLIS
+159 LLGLIS
-165 FSKILWTLSGTI
+165 FSEILWTLSGTVT
-177 MLNLLFFEIPIHGHL
+177 LDLLFFEIPIHGHL
-192 IWLAMIYAACASTL
+192 VWLAMIYAACASSL
-206 GWWLGRPYT
+206 GWWLGQPYT
-215 LATDARQSVEA
+215 LATDARQTVEA
-226 NFRFGLVTARENSL
+226 NFRFGLVSARENSL

-252 RRFVDLFKDIVSAW
+252 DRFICLFKDIIHAW
-266 QRQTHAW
+266 QRQTHSW

-301 GSISLGALMQSAQA
+301 GSITLGALMQSAQA

-339 VERVLGLVNALER
+339 VERVLGLVNGLDL
-352 LEQEIERHDPHRIHL
+352 LEQEIVRHDPHRVHL
-367 EKTEQ
+367 KKTELD
-372 NVLSFRNMCIIRLDG
+372 VLRFSDLCIIRLDG
-387 VVCVQAINEV
+387 VVCLQSINTE
-397 IRPGEHVLISGSA
+397 IRPGEHILITGNA
-410 FNGSKLF
+410 FTGSKLF
-417 KAVVGLWP
+417 KAIVGLWP
-425 WGEGVIELPVDP
+425 WGEGVIELPNDP

-453 SAICYPSAQIEYS
+453 DAICYPSTRIEYAES
-466 ESAIVEALEL
+466 ELTEALSLVEL
-476 VGLDVLLEQLD
+476 DDLMEQLD
-487 TVDKWASA
+487 HEDVWASA

-505 VVRLLLQQ
+505 VVRLLLQK

-519 QEAMDSLDSTCE
+519 QEAMDSLDSSHE
-531 INMLR
+531 LKMLR

-562 KIVLNDSSF
+562 RIVLC

>member
-1 MQFSNEF
+1 MQFSNGF
-8 LIQFIRLAGPF
+8 FFQFIRLAGPF
-19 WYSENK
+19 WNSENK
-25 STVRSLALALFMLTV
+25 STIRSLALALFILTV
-40 LQIGIAVVITVW
+40 LQIGIAVVITMW

-65 SDLFLQIGLIVLIF
+65 SGLFIQIGLIVLIF

-97 LDWRSWLTHQL
+97 LDWRSWLTHRL
-108 IGRWMTEG
+108 IRQWMTDG

-126 TQGTHDNPD
+126 EGAHDNPD

-147 SAIELCH
+147 AAIDLSH

-159 LLVLIS
+159 SLMIIS
-165 FSKILWTLSGTI
+165 FTKILWTLSGTVTI
-177 MLNLLFFEIPIHGHL
+177 DLWIINMPIYGHL
-192 IWLAMIYAACASTL
+192 VWLAILYSACASSL

-215 LATDARQSVEA
+215 LATDARQTVEA

-252 RRFVDLFKDIVSAW
+252 RRFIALFKDIVRAW
-266 QRQTHAW
+266 QRQTLAW

-295 APRYIL
+295 APRYIM
-301 GSISLGALMQSAQA
+301 GSITLGALMQSAQA

-328 NMARVAEWRAS
+328 NMAKVAEWRAS
-339 VERVLGLVNALER
+339 VERVLGLANALHQLER
-352 LEQEIERHDPHRIHL
+352 EIVRADPHRIHL
-367 EKTEQ
+367 KKTDHA
-372 NVLSFRNMCIIRLDG
+372 VLRFRDLRIVRLDG
-387 VVCVQAINEV
+387 IVCVQTINNE
-397 IRPGEHVLISGSA
+397 IRPGERVLIVGNA
-410 FNGSKLF
+410 YTGSKLF
-417 KAVVGLWP
+417 KAIVGLWP
-425 WGEGVIELPVDP
+425 WGEGSIELPNDA

-453 SAICYPSAQIEYS
+453 AAICYPSTQAEYS
-466 ESAIVEALEL
+466 ESALAEALEL
-476 VGLDVLLEQLD
+476 VELEELLEQLD
-487 TVDKWASA
+487 HVDDWANV
-495 LSREQ
+495 LSRGQ

-505 VVRLLLQQ
+505 VVRLLLQR

-519 QEAMDSLDSTCE
+519 QEAMDSLDSSHE
-531 INMLR
+531 IKMLH

-549 ITNEPLAEAFHQR
+549 ITNEPIAEAFHQR
-562 KIVLNDSSF
+562 RIML

>member
-1 MQFSNEF
+1 MQISNGF
-8 LIQFIRLAGPF
+8 FIQFIRLAGPF
-19 WYSENK
+19 WHSENK
-25 STVRSLALALFMLTV
+25 STIRSLALALFMLTV
-40 LQIGIAVVITVW
+40 MQIGIAVVITIW

-65 SDLFLQIGLIVLIF
+65 SGLFTQIGLIVLIF

-97 LDWRSWLTHQL
+97 LDWRSWLTHRL
-108 IGRWMTEG
+108 IRQWMTDG

-126 TQGTHDNPD
+126 EGAHDNPD

-147 SAIELCH
+147 TAIDLCH
-154 SLIYC
+154 SLIYS
-159 LLVLIS
+159 LLLLIS
-165 FSKILWTLSGTI
+165 FTKILWTLSGVVTLDLWI
-177 MLNLLFFEIPIHGHL
+177 VEIPIYGHL
-192 IWLAMIYAACASTL
+192 VWLAIIYAAGASAL
-206 GWWLGRPYT
+206 SWWLGRPYT
-215 LATDARQSVEA
+215 LATDARQTVEA
-226 NFRFGLVTARENSL
+226 NFRFGLVSARENSL

-246 GEANEQ
+246 GEDNEQ
-252 RRFVDLFKDIVSAW
+252 VRFIALFKNIVHAW

-301 GSISLGALMQSAQA
+301 GHIPLGALMQSAQA
-315 FQQTAGAL
+315 FQQTAGAW

-328 NMARVAEWRAS
+328 NMAKVAEWRAS
-339 VERVLGLVNALER
+339 VERVLGLVNGLNR
-352 LEQEIERHDPHRIHL
+352 LEQEIVRYDPHRIIRK
-367 EKTEQ
+367 KTEQ
-372 NVLSFRNMCIIRLDG
+372 DILRFSDLCIIRLDG
-387 VVCVQAINEV
+387 VVCVSSINAE
-397 IRPGEHVLISGSA
+397 IRPGERVLITGNA
-410 FNGSKLF
+410 FTGSKLF
-417 KAVVGLWP
+417 KAIVGLWP
-425 WGEGVIELPVDP
+425 WGEGAIELPRDP

-453 SAICYPSAQIEYS
+453 AAICYPSAHAEYT
-466 ESAIVEALEL
+466 ESAIAEALDL
-476 VGLDVLLEQLD
+476 VGLEELHEQLD
-487 TVDKWASA
+487 HEDNWAGA

-519 QEAMDSLDSTCE
+519 QEAMDSLDSSCE
-531 INMLR
+531 MKMLR
-536 LIAQKLPD
+536 LIAQRLPD

-549 ITNEPLAEAFHQR
+549 ITNEPMAEGFHQR
-562 KIVLNDSSF
+562 RIVL

>member
-1 MQFSNEF
+1 MQFSDGF
-8 LIQFIRLAGPF
+8 FIQFIRLAGPF
-19 WYSENK
+19 WHSEHK
-25 STVRSLALALFMLTV
+25 STIRSLALALFILTV
-40 LQIGIAVVITVW
+40 MQIGIAVVITVW

-65 SDLFLQIGLIVLIF
+65 GGLFKQIGLIVLIF
-79 GANIAV
+79 AANIAV

-97 LDWRSWLTHQL
+97 LDWRSWLTHHL
-108 IGRWMTEG
+108 IGKWMTDG
-116 RHYLVTHIQG
+116 RHYLVTHIR
-126 TQGTHDNPD
+126 GTHDNPD
-135 GRIAEDIRIATE
+135 GRIAEDVRIATE

-154 SLIYC
+154 SLVYC
-159 LLVLIS
+159 SLLLIS
-165 FSKILWTLSGTI
+165 FTKILWTLSGTVT
-177 MLNLLFFEIPIHGHL
+177 LNLLFFEIPIHGHL
-192 IWLAMIYAACASTL
+192 VWLAMIYAACASAL

-215 LATDARQSVEA
+215 MATDARQTVEA

-246 GEANEQ
+246 GESNEQ
-252 RRFVDLFKDIVSAW
+252 SRFVGLFKDIVQAW
-266 QRQTHAW
+266 QRQTLAW

-295 APRYIL
+295 APRYIM
-301 GSISLGALMQSAQA
+301 GSIPLGALMQSAQA

-339 VERVLGLVNALER
+339 VERVLGLANGLDKLER
-352 LEQEIERHDPHRIHL
+352 EIVRYDPHRIHL
-367 EKTEQ
+367 KKTEQ
-372 NVLSFRNMCIIRLDG
+372 DVLRFCDLSIIRLDG
-387 VVCVQAINEV
+387 MVCVPSMDYE
-397 IRPGEHVLISGSA
+397 IRPRERVLITGNA
-410 FNGSKLF
+410 FTGSKLF
-417 KAVVGLWP
+417 KAIVGLWP
-425 WGEGVIELPVDP
+425 WGEGAIELPGDP

-453 SAICYPSAQIEYS
+453 AAICYPSTHAEYT
-466 ESAIVEALEL
+466 ESALAEALEL
-476 VGLDVLLEQLD
+476 VNLEELQEQLD
-487 TVDKWASA
+487 HEDNWAGA

-519 QEAMDSLDSTCE
+519 QAAMDSLDSTCE
-531 INMLR
+531 MKMLR

-549 ITNEPLAEAFHQR
+549 ITNEPMAEAFHQR
-562 KIVLNDSSF
+562 RIVLP

>member
-1 MQFSNEF
+1 MQFSNGF
-8 LIQFIRLAGPF
+8 FIQFIRLAGPF

-25 STVRSLALALFMLTV
+25 STIRSLALALLMLTMM
-40 LQIGIAVVITVW
+40 QIGIAVVITEW
-52 SADLFNALEQRSM
+52 SANLFNALEQRSM
-65 SDLFLQIGLIVLIF
+65 SGLFTQIGLIVLIF

-85 TTAHFKV
+85 TTAHFKI

-97 LDWRSWLTHQL
+97 LDWRSWLTHHL
-108 IGRWMTEG
+108 IGKWMTEG

-126 TQGTHDNPD
+126 EGAHDNPD

-147 SAIELCH
+147 AAIDLCH

-159 LLVLIS
+159 SLVIIS
-165 FSKILWTLSGTI
+165 FSKILWTLSGTVT
-177 MLNLLFFEIPIHGHL
+177 LNLLFFEIPIYGHL
-192 IWLAMIYAACASTL
+192 VWLAIIYSACASSL

-215 LATDARQSVEA
+215 LATDARQTVEA

-252 RRFVDLFKDIVSAW
+252 RRFIALFKDIVHAW
-266 QRQTHAW
+266 QRQTHTW

-301 GSISLGALMQSAQA
+301 GSIPLGALMQSAQA

-339 VERVLGLVNALER
+339 VERVLGLVNGLGR
-352 LEQEIERHDPHRIHL
+352 LEQEITRYDPHRIHL
-367 EKTEQ
+367 KKAEQ
-372 NVLSFRNMCIIRLDG
+372 NALRFCDLSIIRLDG
-387 VVCVQAINEV
+387 VVCVSPMNDE
-397 IRPGEHVLISGSA
+397 IRPGDRVLVTGNV
-410 FNGSKLF
+410 FTGSKLF
-417 KAVVGLWP
+417 KAIVGLWP
-425 WGEGVIELPVDP
+425 WGEGVIELPGDP

-453 SAICYPSAQIEYS
+453 AAICYPSTHIEYT
-466 ESAIVEALEL
+466 ESALAEALEQ
-476 VGLDVLLEQLD
+476 VGLEELQEQLD
-487 TVDKWASA
+487 HVDNWASA

-519 QEAMDSLDSTCE
+519 QEAMDSLDSSCE
-531 INMLR
+531 MKMLR

-549 ITNEPLAEAFHQR
+549 ISNEPMAEAFHQR
-562 KIVLNDSSF
+562 RIVM